1 MTEFKVGDEVKIK
14 GTSSDFE
21 CTYCEHKLCEKI
33 KKGKVISIEPENGDL
48 QIGVEFEEDFVCYFS
63 VKEVELITE

>member
-21 CTYCEHKLCEKI
+21 CTYCEHKLCEKR
-33 KKGKVISIEPENGDL
+33 NN
-48 QIGVEFEEDFVCYFS
+48 FV
-63 VKEVELITE
+63 